1 METTP
6 IAATSGSNNTMLY
19 AGIGVT
25 VLILGVVAVVVLKKP
40 ALPVSTYQAATP
52 TKPAAT
58 QGAASPSNETLLL
71 SAIPALSNLGASIA
85 GLFGSSDDSTT

>member
-6 IAATSGSNNTMLY
+6 ITQGGSNNTMLY
-19 AGIGVT
+19 AGIGAVI
-25 VLILGVVAVVVLKKP
+25 LIGGVIAAVMLKKP
-40 ALPVSTYQAATP
+40 ALPATPTKPAATP

-71 SAIPALSNLGASIA
+71 SAIPAISNLGASIL
-85 GLFGSSDDSTT
+85 GMFGSSDDSTT

>member
-6 IAATSGSNNTMLY
+6 ITQGGSNNTMLY
-19 AGIGVT
+19 AGIGAVI
-25 VLILGVVAVVVLKKP
+25 LIGGVIAAVMLKKP
-40 ALPVSTYQAATP
+40 ALPASTYQAATP

-71 SAIPALSNLGASIA
+71 SAIPALSNLGASIL
-85 GLFGSSDDSTT
+85 GMFGSSEDSTT